1 MTPKGTNKPSFIK
14 SQNQRM
20 SQIQKSSSGSPKYK
34 FKNPIL
40 NTRMKFSNTSTK
52 PPLSISTTPSQTKGM
67 IKGLKVGGMSSGSTH
82 PLTERFNPIIKP
94 PASAGG
100 KASKSSNRS
109 MHITSSQPKQK
120 YMSFIK
126 KKNLKIDIPED
137 GEGIPPAPI
146 STTNRLHKEKHLEV
160 NNDKNKS
167 LSTKNAQ
174 RVTFDFE
181 DPALFP
187 LQPAG
192 RIIIPN
198 HESTK

>member
-1 MTPKGTNKPSFIK
+1 MTPKSTNKPSFIK
-14 SQNQRM
+14 PQNQRS

-40 NTRMKFSNTSTK
+40 NTRMKFSNISAK

-67 IKGLKVGGMSSGSTH
+67 IKGLKAGGVSSGLNH
-82 PLTERFNPIIKP
+82 PLTERFNPIVKP
-94 PASAGG
+94 PVSSGG
-100 KASKSSNRS
+100 KISKSSNRS
-109 MHITSSQPKQK
+109 MHISNSQPKQK

-126 KKNLKIDIPED
+126 KKNLKIEIPD
-137 GEGIPPAPI
+137 DEGIPPAPI
-146 STTNRLHKEKHLEV
+146 STTNRVHKEKHLEV
-160 NNDKNKS
+160 NNDKSKS

>member
-1 MTPKGTNKPSFIK
+1 MTPKSTNKPSFIK
-14 SQNQRM
+14 PQNQRS

-40 NTRMKFSNTSTK
+40 NTRMKFSNISSK

-67 IKGLKVGGMSSGSTH
+67 IKGLKAGVISSGLNH
-82 PLTERFNPIIKP
+82 PLTERFNPIVKP
-94 PASAGG
+94 PVSSGG
-100 KASKSSNRS
+100 KISKSSNRS
-109 MHITSSQPKQK
+109 MHISNSQPKQK

-126 KKNLKIDIPED
+126 KKNLKIEIPD
-137 GEGIPPAPI
+137 DEGIPPAPI
-146 STTNRLHKEKHLEV
+146 STTNRVHKEKHLEV
-160 NNDKNKS
+160 NNDKSKS